1 MQVARP
7 GIELRTPCSASHE
20 LKHSPTTAPFSTIAL
35 HKIYVHGAMKHT
47 VRQKKKKNEIWLSES
62 YDESP

>member
-35 HKIYVHGAMKHT
+35 DKRYVHGAMKHT
-47 VRQKKKKNEIWLSES
+47 VRQKDKERDLTQRVL
-62 YDESP
+62 